1 MDDVVP
7 FSFRQPDLCA
17 GENDAVRKVLLVRHS
32 EPLVSE
38 ETPGAEWPLTSRGSD
53 EARALG
59 AHLADWRPAVIWTS
73 PERRA
78 RETAA
83 LTFPAVVAEVRSQL
97 SEVHK
102 PWFASSDAHA
112 KAAVDYLR
120 GDVVA
125 GWERRADVIARI
137 AELRSGFRFFDRIA
151 LVCHGLFITT
161 WLDSEMGLTDPFVFW
176 SELRMPD
183 AWELDVDEKSF
194 RRIP

>member
-1 MDDVVP
+1 M
-7 FSFRQPDLCA
+7 
-17 GENDAVRKVLLVRHS
+17 
-32 EPLVSE
+32 
-38 ETPGAEWPLTSRGSD
+38 
-53 EARALG
+53 
-59 AHLADWRPAVIWTS
+59 
-73 PERRA
+73 
-78 RETAA
+78 

-102 PWFASSDAHA
+102 PWFASSDADA